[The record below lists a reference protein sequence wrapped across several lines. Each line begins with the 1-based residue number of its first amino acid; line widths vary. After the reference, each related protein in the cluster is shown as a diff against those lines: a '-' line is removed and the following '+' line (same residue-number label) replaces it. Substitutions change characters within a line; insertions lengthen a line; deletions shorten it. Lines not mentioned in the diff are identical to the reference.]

1 MHSHERAI
9 RLLCTRVP
17 KHARTE
23 PCRVMQ
29 PLFQHEHPLLIL
41 PDWMHDHEQARED
54 LYGRW
59 ASEAQQHPVGC
70 ACCELVHLLT
80 FFSSR
85 IEARDES
92 ADGATTK
99 LAVALSVNLQEETV
113 LMRHGNRTTKCVS
126 SQMGCANMLGCS
138 FCATGTMGVVG
149 DLSAGEIVEQ
159 LLHSRRL
166 ERADRHGGAAG
177 AAGAAGPTEE
187 KVEADASLCR
197 AGRRRLPPHPHR
209 RRVHRGRHRSRHH
222 TSLTAATAAAIAD
235 APRRKCTRCGVAAAA
250 VAAVSG
256 VRNGSVH

>member
-1 MHSHERAI
+1 MNERFGYCA
-9 RLLCTRVP
+9 REFPNT
-17 KHARTE
+17 RTE

-177 AAGAAGPTEE
+177 AAGPTEE

>member
-1 MHSHERAI
+1 MNERFGYCA
-9 RLLCTRVP
+9 REFPNT
-17 KHARTE
+17 RTE
-23 PCRVMQ
+23 TCRVMQ

-222 TSLTAATAAAIAD
+222 TSLTAATAAALAD

>member
-1 MHSHERAI
+1 
-9 RLLCTRVP
+9 
-17 KHARTE
+17 
-23 PCRVMQ
+23 MQ

>member
-1 MHSHERAI
+1 
-9 RLLCTRVP
+9 
-17 KHARTE
+17 
-23 PCRVMQ
+23 MQ

-80 FFSSR
+80 VFSSR

-138 FCATGTMGVVG
+138 FCATGTMGIVG

-166 ERADRHGGAAG
+166 ERADRHGVAAG
-177 AAGAAGPTEE
+177 AAGAAGATEE
-187 KVEADASLCR
+187 KVEADATVATA
-197 AGRRRLPPHPHR
+197 AGASMGPTASTAD
-209 RRVHRGRHRSRHH
+209 VSIEAATEAAT
-222 TSLTAATAAAIAD
+222 TSLTAATAAAIA
-235 APRRKCTRCGVAAAA
+235 ATPAVVASVRRG
-250 VAAVSG
+250 G
-256 VRNGSVH
+256 GGGGSASAGCAT